1 MTERAADL
9 HLAHLHLKT
18 GGLTLARA
26 ELEAMAGAAELDTDG
41 LLDLAEVRWRTGDLP
56 GAGDAAEAVLA
67 KGRTDPLAYVI
78 AAEAKAALGRPTEAR
93 RLAGLAIEGAGDTL
107 DELFAGQ
114 PRSGAWPHD
123 RADRGEPAG
132 ELFPADRSAGDARA
146 GGPAPMTWA
155 DERTESSSGGAG
167 ALERGRVALA
177 AGDEQAAAIHLAI
190 ALRTSPA
197 LAPAVVDALAG
208 RSGPTVDLLRG
219 DAYRLMGHEAEAQRS
234 FASAGRDAGGSSPR
248 DPADEADQSDKPPRH

>member
-9 HLAHLHLKT
+9 QLAHLHLKT

-67 KGRTDPLAYVI
+67 KGRPDPLAYVI

-107 DELFAGQ
+107 AELFRGQ
-114 PRSGAWPHD
+114 
-123 RADRGEPAG
+123 
-132 ELFPADRSAGDARA
+132 
-146 GGPAPMTWA
+146 
-155 DERTESSSGGAG
+155 
-167 ALERGRVALA
+167 
-177 AGDEQAAAIHLAI
+177 
-190 ALRTSPA
+190 
-197 LAPAVVDALAG
+197 
-208 RSGPTVDLLRG
+208 
-219 DAYRLMGHEAEAQRS
+219 
-234 FASAGRDAGGSSPR
+234 
-248 DPADEADQSDKPPRH
+248 